1 MEAIDILVFVG
12 NVIRN
17 PKSDLVDISRSIE
30 FVTNLEHDLN
40 ANALKAVEYI
50 STCSGM
56 ADACLGPTLVEISVN
71 RMKDITS
78 ISPRMTASEYQAYC
92 NVVDWHR
99 LSSVVR
105 DLKDMCSERL
115 VRFMNDAKDD
125 ASINAAQ
132 FGLMYGTTDELQV
145 SQLVSMI
152 GVTQASYEIQDD
164 SSSESDHKGALDH
177 VCEHK

>member
-1 MEAIDILVFVG
+1 MEAIDTLVFVG

-30 FVTNLEHDLN
+30 FLTNLEHELN

-50 STCSGM
+50 GTCHNM
-56 ADACLGPTLVEISVN
+56 DDACLGPTLVEISVN

-152 GVTQASYEIQDD
+152 STTQTVYEMQDEALNEAKPKGV
-164 SSSESDHKGALDH
+164 LDH
-177 VCEHK
+177 VCEHN